1 MSGCTSCRGRWRP
14 ALVATALAV
23 SVANAG
29 GAERQKPDFTR
40 GDSIPK
46 DAPHDWNLG
55 PTGLR
60 GWMYCDKLVTA
71 DARQIAIAAVEKGS
85 PADGLLAVGDVLL
98 GVGGKAFAFDPRTE
112 LGRAITAAETEVGS
126 GRLTLTR
133 WRAGQTS
140 DVVVK
145 LPVLGTFSATAPFDC
160 PKSKRIL
167 EHGLRSLAA
176 RMADPDYGTR
186 LDPIPRSL
194 NALALLA
201 GGDAAHLP
209 LVQREAQWAAA
220 FSTKGF
226 KTWYYGYVL
235 IFLAEYLDA
244 TGDTSVRPGL
254 QRLAQEAAQGQSA
267 VGSWGHDFARPDGR
281 LKGYG
286 MMNAPGLPLTIG
298 LVLARNAGVQD
309 PDVARAI
316 ERSTKLLRFYVGKGA
331 VPYGDHAAWTETHED
346 NGKCGMAAVLF
357 RLLGDREAAEYFTRM
372 AVASHGSE
380 RDCGHTGNFF
390 NLLWSLPA
398 IAQGGPHATGAW
410 MQEFGAWYHDL
421 ARRWDGSFPHQGP
434 PEPGRDSYRGW
445 DCTGAYLLA
454 YAVPLKKIS
463 LTGRGRS
470 VVRPFDRTVAGQLVA
485 DGRGWTNKD
494 RDGAWRPLTEAQLLE
509 RLGSWSPIVRE
520 RAASELARRKNPP
533 VTALLVML
541 DASRVEARLGA
552 CQALETARGAAAP
565 AVPKLRETL
574 RHPDYWLRVQAA
586 EALAAIGRPALPAL
600 PDLLDRIAIGPTK
613 EDPRGMEQR
622 FVCSAIFQRLLVNAK
637 ALEGVDRDR
646 LRTAIARGLQNQDGH
661 ARGEVSGIYR
671 HLTWDEVRPLL
682 PAIREA
688 IVTPAPSGEM
698 FADEV
703 RLAGLD
709 LFARHHIEEGIQ
721 ACADYLVDQNPW
733 ASEQRTPRILDIL
746 LGYGKHAQR
755 VIPQLR
761 ATAERFD
768 AGEPDFPRNL
778 SKKKAA
784 DVRAAIAKIEAAQDE
799 PALKALNAQ
808 PVGGA

>member
-1 MSGCTSCRGRWRP
+1 MIRVHRDMNETNMLRALTILVTLVLASPPRSAAAP
-14 ALVATALAV
+14 ALAI
-23 SVANAG
+23 
-29 GAERQKPDFTR
+29 PDFTK
-40 GDSIPK
+40 GDPIPK
-46 DAPHDWNLG
+46 HAPHDWNLG

-60 GWMYCDKLVTA
+60 GWMFCDELVTA
-71 DARQIAIAAVEKGS
+71 DARQIAITAVDPGS

-98 GVGGKAFAFDPRTE
+98 GAGGKAFAFDPRTE
-112 LGRAITAAETEVGS
+112 LGRAITEAETEAGG
-126 GRLTLTR
+126 GRLALTR

-140 DVVVK
+140 NVVVN
-145 LPVLGTFSATAPFDC
+145 LPVLGTFSASAPFDC

-167 EHGLRSLAA
+167 ARGLRSLAA
-176 RMADPDYGTR
+176 RMADPDYGTQM
-186 LDPIPRSL
+186 DPIPRSL

-220 FSTKGF
+220 FSTDAF

-244 TGDTSVRPGL
+244 TGDASVRPGL
-254 QRLAQEAAQGQSA
+254 QRLALEAAQGQSA

-281 LKGYG
+281 LQGYG

-298 LVLARNAGVQD
+298 LLLARNAGAKD

-357 RLLGDREAAEYFTRM
+357 RLHGDREAAEFFTHM

-434 PEPGRDSYRGW
+434 PEPDRDSYHDW

-454 YAVPLKKIS
+454 YAAPLKKIR

-470 VVRPFDRTVAGQLVA
+470 VVRPLDGAAAGRLIA

-494 RDGAWRPLTEAQLLE
+494 RTGAWRPLTEAQLLE
-509 RLGSWSPIVRE
+509 RLVSWSPVVRE
-520 RAASELARRKNPP
+520 RAADELARREKPP
-533 VTALLVML
+533 VDALLALL
-541 DASRVEARLGA
+541 DAPRVETRLGA
-552 CQALETARGAAAP
+552 CQALETAQGAAAP
-565 AVPKLRETL
+565 AVAKLRETL

-586 EALAAIGRPALPAL
+586 EALASIGRPAMPAL

-613 EDPRGMEQR
+613 EDPRAMEQR
-622 FVCSAIFQRLLVNAK
+622 FVCSAVFQRLLVNAK

-646 LRTAIARGLQNQDGH
+646 LRTAIARGLQNQDGRV
-661 ARGEVSGIYR
+661 RGEIGGVYK
-671 HLTWDEVRPLL
+671 HLTLDEIRPLL

-709 LFARHHIEEGIQ
+709 LFARHHIEDGIQ
-721 ACADYLVDQNPW
+721 ACADYLADQNPW
-733 ASEQRTPRILDIL
+733 DSQERTPRILGIL
-746 LGYGKHAQR
+746 LRYGAHAKR
-755 VIPQLR
+755 VVPQLR

-768 AGEPDFPRNL
+768 AGEPDFPQKL

-784 DVRAAIAKIEAAQDE
+784 DVRKAIAKIEAAHDE
-799 PALKALNAQ
+799 PALI
-808 PVGGA
+808 GIR